1 MKNRKIENTIF
12 YHGNENLTHNFSEI
26 KPSFFTSDYNY
37 ALGYG
42 NNVKPYKIRSK
53 KVFDTSSDNYAL
65 DYYNNVFR
73 KDELG
78 KDAKELKK
86 GEEIS
91 FLDADNFWAFITVES
106 ELGNIQKYDS
116 IIVKEYSESYKTD
129 ISIVPFNIN
138 QIEKINEVDLDIIN
152 NSELS
157 KEEMDIFFEL
167 KEIHENGNCHALSF
181 IISNSTDDI
190 RLLKT
195 KDGSVIHSFVELENG
210 LCADAGG
217 FLSML
222 NLISRYK
229 SCVSDLSDFVIENI
243 EKKDLVKLTG
253 IDKKDIAKAKKYL
266 KLAKKHNNNFSFNK
280 ESKKYKMKKK

>member
-53 KVFDTSSDNYAL
+53 KVFDTSSDDYAL
-65 DYYNNVFR
+65 NYYNNVFR

-78 KDAKELKK
+78 KEAKELKK
-86 GEEIS
+86 GEHIS
-91 FLDADNFWAFITVES
+91 FLDADNLWAFITVES
-106 ELGNIQKYDS
+106 ELGNIKDYDS
-116 IIVKEYSESYKTD
+116 LCVKEYSNGYDTD

-138 QIEKINEVDLDIIN
+138 QIEKLNEIDLDIIN

-157 KEEMDIFFEL
+157 EKEIDKFFEL
-167 KEIHENGNCHALSF
+167 KDFHEHGNCHALS
-181 IISNSTDDI
+181 IVIADNVGSLK
-190 RLLKT
+190 LLKT

-210 LCADAGG
+210 LCVDAGG
-217 FLSML
+217 MLSEF
-222 NLISRYK
+222 NIASRYK
-229 SCVSDLSDFVIENI
+229 SCVSDLSEFLVENI
-243 EKKDLVKLTG
+243 EKKDLIKLAN
-253 IDKKDIAKAKKYL
+253 INKKDINKAKKFL
-266 KLAKKHNNNFSFNK
+266 KMARKHNGMFSF
-280 ESKKYKMKKK
+280 KKIKIKKIM